1 METNSIRAIG
11 MSPQSLQPGQ
21 DTRASKDALRFTTFD
36 EARTWLASQRFSN
49 RDQFRSHMDTLHDRL
64 DSSSRKLLEQA
75 FTQHS
80 SAPKTMTPGR
90 LPPQQLYSGLKNWQ
104 SVLMHGLCASSSN
117 REEQISGGVGT
128 GWSALRVADFDQIG
142 ELEEHEPEHPGACVI
157 YSALWLNDVNSRD
170 GSAGNRMHR
179 LADRTPEVI
188 DLQRD
193 YENRFHANEAED
205 PMHETVRRLGI
216 IPNAASAD
224 SVDVITD
231 EGEAMQRLSES
242 LFDRGSKLILFGR
255 DMSHSASGHVIAA
268 HSDGSRVK
276 LFDPNLGEFR
286 MKRSDIPTVMR
297 AIIATNS
304 QSFPVPTVEV
314 LPVIVR

>member
-1 METNSIRAIG
+1 METQSIRAIG
-11 MSPQSLQPGQ
+11 ISPQSLQPGQ
-21 DTRASKDALRFTTFD
+21 DVPASKDALRFATFD
-36 EARTWLASQRFSN
+36 EARTWLASQRFGS
-49 RDQFRSHMDTLHDRL
+49 RDQFRSHMAALHDRL

-75 FTQHS
+75 FTQHA
-80 SAPKTMTPGR
+80 SAQKNMAPGR
-90 LPPQQLYSGLKNWQ
+90 FPHQPLYSGLKNWQ
-104 SVLMHGLCASSSN
+104 GALMHGLCASSSN
-117 REEQISGGVGT
+117 REEQLSSGVGA
-128 GWSALRVADFDQIG
+128 GWSSLRVADFDQNG
-142 ELEEHEPEHPGACVI
+142 ALEEHEPDHPGACVI
-157 YSALWLNDVNSRD
+157 YSALWLNDVNSRES
-170 GSAGNRMHR
+170 SAGSRMHR

-193 YENRFHANEAED
+193 YENRFHANEEED

-216 IPNAASAD
+216 IPHSASAD
-224 SVDVITD
+224 TVDVMTD

-314 LPVIVR
+314 LPVTVR